1 MNSRGFSFAQLK
13 KFFTKKLFLHLY
25 QGCKNAVWIVVWTQK
40 IDFLRIPC
48 GVQIFFLTSESIK
61 YWKQSDTT
69 YDSNNIASVT
79 EITSQCINFLD
90 GAVNVSVLDWIQLF
104 IKSIPKTVCHAGY
117 NLVVE
122 LACVLP

>member
-1 MNSRGFSFAQLK
+1 MWG
-13 KFFTKKLFLHLY
+13 T
-25 QGCKNAVWIVVWTQK
+25 
-40 IDFLRIPC
+40 DFLSD
-48 GVQIFFLTSESIK
+48 LWKYYK

-90 GAVNVSVLDWIQLF
+90 GAVNMSVLDWIQLF
-104 IKSIPKTVCHAGY
+104 IKSIAKAVCHAGY

-122 LACVLP
+122 LTHVLP